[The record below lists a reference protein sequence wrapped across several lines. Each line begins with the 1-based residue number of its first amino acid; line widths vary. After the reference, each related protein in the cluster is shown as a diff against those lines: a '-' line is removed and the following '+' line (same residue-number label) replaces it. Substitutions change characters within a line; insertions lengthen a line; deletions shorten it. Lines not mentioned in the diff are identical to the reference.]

1 MKARPDHPLRAG
13 LAAARANLAPGV
25 ALIGFAAGLVLAYGR
40 VPAVG
45 RALDAV
51 AQFRAEWGLVFVVG
65 STALCG
71 GVLPVLVQQ
80 ATRSAR
86 SSENWRALP
95 FLTVFWGLKGI
106 EVDLL
111 YRFEAWAIG
120 DDARVGTILAKVAFD
135 QFVYCPLWAIPS
147 MVAVYAWREHGYRVG
162 ETARSLGWRGLAER
176 TLPMLVAN
184 WGVWV
189 PTVAVIY
196 LLKLPL
202 QLPVQNIVLCLW
214 SVLVLFM
221 TRQAGREGA

>member
-1 MKARPDHPLRAG
+1 MNARPAHPLRAG
-13 LAAARANLAPGV
+13 LEAARANLVPGV
-25 ALIGFAAGLVLAYGR
+25 ALIGFAAGLVAAYGR

-51 AQFRAEWGLVFVVG
+51 AQIREQWGLAFVVG

-80 ATRSAR
+80 ALAATRSP
-86 SSENWRALP
+86 EHWRVLP
-95 FLTVFWGLKGI
+95 FLTIFWGLKGI

-120 DDARVGTILAKVAFD
+120 DDARVSTIVTKVLFD

-147 MVAVYAWREHGYRVG
+147 MVAVFAWREHGYSVG
-162 ETARSLGWRGLAER
+162 ATARALGWRGLASR

-221 TRQAGREGA
+221 TRRQGRAEA